1 MSIIKSTNQLRA
13 IYKALLAG
21 LKGSPGKT
29 KEAQR

>member
-1 MSIIKSTNQLRA
+1 MAIITTTDQLRA